1 MQNFL
6 ISLAALRDS
15 TKYALDFLS
24 NQNFIV
30 ADIDSNNDTQI
41 QNENLDCSQAFD
53 VLKSLKRDVKT
64 FTNTNFLTVEEDKEN
79 ENNKEESKESEP
91 ANLDNLHSQLSM
103 IMDSFNSDIN
113 ILDNDVSNS
122 KEPKLDIVLSHQET
136 LKSIDIVNVNS
147 QNKLNPPDKATSSND
162 KPIISNNN
170 DNNIEGNQEIKNEVE
185 MEITNTNTGE
195 SSNPKNKKNNDLY
208 IVIDKPDS
216 QNNDRKKSNAA
227 KNFLLSNTMPQT
239 PEIERI
245 KSYVTDVD
253 LNKLNNIEI
262 IQLILDSLIQ
272 TCNELL
278 QLRSDT
284 LSDVLGAY
292 PKSPLS
298 ETAVI
303 NNNSM
308 QTIDNYSNSN
318 ENSKQTNN
326 VNNTT
331 ENDKDINYSTNNSNN
346 KESSSTSNNPGENNN
361 NDNDNNTNNKNTS
374 IPTSPISSPKPIRAT
389 TSTDSVNPLSK
400 VDELENSKNYAKQ
413 KNSKRIIKGIRMFN
427 YFNSFII

>member
-170 DNNIEGNQEIKNEVE
+170 DNNIEGNQEIKN
-185 MEITNTNTGE
+185 G
-195 SSNPKNKKNNDLY
+195 KK
-208 IVIDKPDS
+208 
-216 QNNDRKKSNAA
+216 
-227 KNFLLSNTMPQT
+227 
-239 PEIERI
+239 
-245 KSYVTDVD
+245 
-253 LNKLNNIEI
+253 
-262 IQLILDSLIQ
+262 
-272 TCNELL
+272 
-278 QLRSDT
+278 
-284 LSDVLGAY
+284 
-292 PKSPLS
+292 
-298 ETAVI
+298 
-303 NNNSM
+303 
-308 QTIDNYSNSN
+308 
-318 ENSKQTNN
+318 
-326 VNNTT
+326 
-331 ENDKDINYSTNNSNN
+331 
-346 KESSSTSNNPGENNN
+346 
-361 NDNDNNTNNKNTS
+361 
-374 IPTSPISSPKPIRAT
+374 
-389 TSTDSVNPLSK
+389 
-400 VDELENSKNYAKQ
+400 
-413 KNSKRIIKGIRMFN
+413 
-427 YFNSFII
+427 